1 MTAIPRKDA
10 RCIEIEALIAS
21 GKAIARVAARSG
33 YPKGLLRLK

>member
-21 GKAIARVAARSG
+21 GDGDCESCREIRISEKTSYR
-33 YPKGLLRLK
+33 